1 MTINLKAK
9 KSATCAVDI
18 QNIGEHVESIVL
30 VKPVTLQPHSRFVIN
45 TGISV
50 TVDGDADELWVN
62 AGINSDKWH
71 RRWHSSLYDFWKI
84 H

>member
-30 VKPVTLQPHSRFVIN
+30 VKPVTLKPH
-45 TGISV
+45 
-50 TVDGDADELWVN
+50 
-62 AGINSDKWH
+62 
-71 RRWHSSLYDFWKI
+71 
-84 H
+84 